1 MFTLPFFKNNEPK
14 IDTVIDSSMID
25 LRGVNKYYKSAA
37 GDYHALKDI
46 DLCICA
52 GEFVSIIGKSG
63 SGKST
68 LLNMITGIDH
78 PTAGEVWVNG
88 TAVHKMNENQMA
100 IWRGE
105 NLGIIFQ
112 FFQLL
117 PSLNL
122 LQNVILPMDL
132 AGKYTARER
141 RLRAE
146 HLLELVGLT
155 EHQHKLPSM
164 ISGGQQQRAAVAR
177 ALANDP
183 PLLIADEPTG
193 NLDSKTAETIF
204 ALFNDLVAQG
214 KTVIIVTHDSSL
226 AKRAN
231 RTALIADGEIV
242 NEYVAK
248 ALPTLTSGQLLAATH
263 TIKAREYEAG
273 AMILTEGKD
282 NDKFYIVS
290 KGVVEVILPRPN
302 QSDVVILQLGPGKY
316 FGEIAFFHHGKS
328 NASVRAAESGPV
340 EVLAIR
346 YDQLNE
352 LMSQSE
358 VTREA
363 LHQAADRHEQENL
376 EFRSRRDPAPREE
389 QRDLRGSST
398 R

>member
-1 MFTLPFFKNNEPK
+1 MPRDTMFTLPFFKNNEPK
-14 IDTVIDSSMID
+14 DDTNGRSQMID
-25 LRGVNKYYKSAA
+25 LQAVDKYYQSAA
-37 GDYHALKDI
+37 GDYHALKNI

-68 LLNMITGIDH
+68 LLNMIAGIDR
-78 PTAGEVWVNG
+78 PTTGEVWVNG
-88 TAVHKMNENQMA
+88 TAVHKMDENQMA
-100 IWRGE
+100 IWRGT

-122 LQNVILPMDL
+122 LQNVILPMEL
-132 AGKYTARER
+132 AGKYSPRER
-141 RLRAE
+141 RQRAE
-146 HLLELVGLT
+146 HLLELVGLS

-183 PLLIADEPTG
+183 PILIADEPTG
-193 NLDSKTAETIF
+193 NLDSKTAETVF

-214 KTVIIVTHDSSL
+214 KTVIIVTHDSAL
-226 AKRAN
+226 AKRAH

-248 ALPTLTSGQLLAATH
+248 ALPTLTSAQLLAATH
-263 TIKAREYEAG
+263 KAKAREYEAG

-282 NDKFYIVS
+282 NNKFYIVS
-290 KGVVEVILPRPN
+290 KGTVEVVLPRPN
-302 QSDVVILQLGPGKY
+302 QSDVVILQLGPGRY
-316 FGEIAFFHHGKS
+316 FGEIAFFHNTKS
-328 NASVRAAESGPV
+328 NASVRAAESGPA
-340 EVLAIR
+340 EVLAIH

-352 LMSQSE
+352 ILNQSE
-358 VTREA
+358 VTRET
-363 LHQAADRHEQENL
+363 LHQAADRHEQENIQW
-376 EFRSRRDPAPREE
+376 R
-389 QRDLRGSST
+389 T
-398 R
+398 RQA